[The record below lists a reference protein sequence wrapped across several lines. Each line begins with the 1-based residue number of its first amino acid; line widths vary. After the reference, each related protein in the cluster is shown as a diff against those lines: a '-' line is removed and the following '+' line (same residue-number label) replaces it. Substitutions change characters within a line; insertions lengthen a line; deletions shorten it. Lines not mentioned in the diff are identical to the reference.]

1 MFNYHTVH
9 KIILGDLITPVSAY
23 MKVRDDYPQSALME
37 SSDYHSGENSRSFIA
52 LHPIASVAI
61 SHGKAICNYPDSSIT
76 VDEVNDHF
84 TTADAINQFLKH
96 FTITGEKSNY
106 CGLYGYTS
114 FNAVRYFENIN
125 IKDETQQKNDAP
137 DMLYILY
144 KDVVVFDHFSNTLT
158 IIELMSEGEEED
170 LEDKSD
176 LAFGWNDWGIA
187 DFTVVMHA
195 HEGTPA
201 AEWVKNYPHVISPQG
216 VESMDAEGYAEVCT
230 RVMRESGY
238 PEAEICYNPGLK
250 WMAVKPLVA
259 YNLDHAV
266 AVFRNSG
273 KTLLCGFEALNGEWE
288 LQWVNEQFLEVSS
301 LPVMLA
307 YFGEDYLR
315 IILPDPS
322 DPDVDNAVDY
332 WFDAQTLTLVKATY
346 VTGYLW
352 YDNEDVWK
360 CRAEGEKL
368 VYSYAEHME
377 RDEEGN
383 WVEVEEEEFS
393 TVDANEEDLVLS
405 TGKRLPVYPKGFVI
419 E

>member
-61 SHGKAICNYPDSSIT
+61 SHGKAICNYPDGSST

-84 TTADAINQFLKH
+84 TTADAINQFLRH

-170 LEDKSD
+170 LDQLEKD
-176 LAFGWNDWGIA
+176 LTNREVRPYDFQAIGDTYSTLTDDEHRENIRRGIA
-187 DFTVVMHA
+187 HCKRGDVFQVVLSRRFIQKYEGDDLIFTAPCEASIHLPISSISTSVDSAFLVPVLRHTVGSKA
-195 HEGTPA
+195 KPHTSTPSQ
-201 AEWVKNYPHVISPQG
+201 ERPS
-216 VESMDAEGYAEVCT
+216 
-230 RVMRESGY
+230 
-238 PEAEICYNPGLK
+238 
-250 WMAVKPLVA
+250 
-259 YNLDHAV
+259 
-266 AVFRNSG
+266 
-273 KTLLCGFEALNGEWE
+273 
-288 LQWVNEQFLEVSS
+288 EQ
-301 LPVMLA
+301 A
-307 YFGEDYLR
+307 
-315 IILPDPS
+315 
-322 DPDVDNAVDY
+322 
-332 WFDAQTLTLVKATY
+332 TLT
-346 VTGYLW
+346 
-352 YDNEDVWK
+352 
-360 CRAEGEKL
+360 R
-368 VYSYAEHME
+368 
-377 RDEEGN
+377 
-383 WVEVEEEEFS
+383 
-393 TVDANEEDLVLS
+393 TVRMHY
-405 TGKRLPVYPKGFVI
+405 T
-419 E
+419 